1 MLSRFG
7 SGVRLTESIMAKFK
21 AKEETDNQ
29 VVKCICSYLI
39 LFGERLVASLLG
51 ALEVCAVLPG
61 QVPPEGGEGEHDGD
75 VTHVTLVLGG
85 LLLLLLDI
93 ARLLRSRFST
103 IAGLC
108 LLSQALLGLSSLCVG
123 LFPMLTLLVM
133 CFIVMSEILFVLEH
147 FITIFALKQIV
158 VFMPLFMTFTM

>member
-1 MLSRFG
+1 MLINLCISEE
-7 SGVRLTESIMAKFK
+7 LIDFK
-21 AKEETDNQ
+21 IQRDNH
-29 VVKCICSYLI
+29 VDKCIYSYLI

-93 ARLLRSRFST
+93 ARLLRSSFST

-158 VFMPLFMTFTM
+158 VFMPLFMAFTM